1 LIVIA
6 KMEKSVN
13 PFLQKRKVPSEP
25 VFFDILSPMRD
36 RKKGLE
42 AYKTVADPAAKTDST
57 VKKTTPPAIP
67 PRPAGKATS
76 PGVPNPSD
84 GFIKEAGAEPRGY
97 RKAATLLL
105 MLGKER
111 AAEVLSHFSPGEVEG
126 IIHEIALIKQV
137 DPREGEKVLQD
148 FSQAGQTGTVQP
160 RQGGVETARKI
171 LEEAFGPEQGR
182 ELFHKYLPFG
192 GETPFAFLND
202 LEYPQIATLLKEE
215 SPRVV
220 SQVISYLAPQKAS
233 RILQEMLPEDRK
245 EVVRRIARRDKID
258 PEIIRTMED
267 IFRDRIRTQGRV
279 VTQKLDGANALAGI
293 LKFMDPRREE
303 EILQSLEQVN
313 PLLSHDIRE
322 KIFTIQDILRISDPE
337 FQETLRLEE
346 DKTLALI
353 IKGQT
358 PMIRQKILDNLS
370 ERRRSLVEEESL
382 HQGAVRK
389 SEVAEVTREFLLRLR
404 EREEKGEILIPRDDE
419 KYI

>member
-1 LIVIA
+1 
-6 KMEKSVN
+6 
-13 PFLQKRKVPSEP
+13 
-25 VFFDILSPMRD
+25 MRD
-36 RKKGLE
+36 RKKGLD
-42 AYKTVADPAAKTDST
+42 AYKTAAEPSGPALTADTS
-57 VKKTTPPAIP
+57 VKKSSEAASISPPGKTAFRQTPP
-67 PRPAGKATS
+67 
-76 PGVPNPSD
+76 PGD
-84 GFIKEAGAEPRGY
+84 GFIKEAGPESRGY

-105 MLGKER
+105 MLGKEQS
-111 AAEVLSHFSPGEVEG
+111 AEVLSHFSPGEVEG
-126 IIHEIALIKQV
+126 IIREIALIKQV
-137 DPREGEKVLQD
+137 DLREGEKILRD
-148 FSQAGQTGTVQP
+148 FTQAGPAGTFPP

-171 LEEAFGPEQGR
+171 LEEAFGSDRGR

-215 SPRVV
+215 SPRVI
-220 SQVISYLAPQKAS
+220 SLVISYLTPQKAS

-245 EVVRRIARRDKID
+245 EVVRRIARREKID
-258 PEIIRTMED
+258 PGIIRTMED

-303 EILQSLEQVN
+303 EILQGLERVN

-322 KIFTIQDILRISDPE
+322 RIFTIQDILRISDPE
-337 FQETLRLEE
+337 FQEILRLEE

-353 IKGQT
+353 IKGQP
-358 PMIRQKILDNLS
+358 PMIRQKILGNLS
-370 ERRRSLVEEESL
+370 ERRRGLVEEESL

-419 KYI
+419 EYI